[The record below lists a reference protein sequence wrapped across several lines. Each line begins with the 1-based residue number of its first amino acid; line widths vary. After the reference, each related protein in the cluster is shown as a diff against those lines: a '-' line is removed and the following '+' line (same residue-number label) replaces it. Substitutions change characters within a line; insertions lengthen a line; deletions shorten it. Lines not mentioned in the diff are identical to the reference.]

1 MNSLR
6 IRAVKLKPD
15 YGVGTEYQHAVQLS
29 QDGLVWWTVNRFK
42 TFDEALEA
50 ARTLLA
56 FVKGSQIVKEEAV
69 LWQGTV

>member
-6 IRAVKLKPD
+6 VRAVSLKPD
-15 YGVGTEYQHAVQLS
+15 FGVGTEYSHAVQIS

-50 ARTLLA
+50 GRTLLA
-56 FVKGSQIVKEEAV
+56 FVKANHIVKDQAV
-69 LWQGTV
+69 LWQGQV